1 MSPNTQIRPIPNRT
15 TPDADDDRLPPSTI
29 DLITTNNERFQTFD
43 DLQIG
48 RTIDDVEVVTKLE
61 TV

>member
-1 MSPNTQIRPIPNRT
+1 MTIVSP
-15 TPDADDDRLPPSTI
+15 PPPYGAPMGTSI
-29 DLITTNNERFQTFD
+29 ELITTNNERFQTFD

-48 RTIDDVEVVTKLE
+48 RTIADVEVVTKLE

>member
-1 MSPNTQIRPIPNRT
+1 MTIVSP
-15 TPDADDDRLPPSTI
+15 PPPYGAPMGTSI
-29 DLITTNNERFQTFD
+29 ELITTNNERFQTFD